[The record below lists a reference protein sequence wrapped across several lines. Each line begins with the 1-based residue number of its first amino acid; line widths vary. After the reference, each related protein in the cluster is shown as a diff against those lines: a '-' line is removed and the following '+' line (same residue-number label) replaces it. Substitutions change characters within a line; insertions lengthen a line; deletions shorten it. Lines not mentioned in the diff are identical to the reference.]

1 MSGSL
6 KAARNGHP
14 STSAHGVSLTPV
26 GAAIC
31 RDNDLVDGVRVLSS
45 SYPKLLATS
54 PWPGHTNYENVII
67 QHDKFLSGNMDAD
80 GVIDN
85 ESATLD
91 EPVLKTILRDLKAV
105 SSKLRAVI
113 FPRSENQLIR
123 DWDLWGPLFLCVFI
137 AVMLHSNDGSGK
149 EPRFTEAFAITWFG
163 ACIVT
168 INIKLL
174 GGTII
179 LFNDF
184 YRVPSFIC
192 SYCFI
197 DLVLLWFFAEVQI
210 KHHFL
215 MQSRISVGTN
225 KAWFSVCC
233 ILLWLIGCIFLAV
246 SIWMLVDPRRRISL
260 DYVNFYENDPLLRYA
275 VSLLMAVGICLVAVG
290 LLGCLAAL
298 KEATC
303 LIGFCFV
310 AIIFLLI
317 SQCIVSALVA
327 AYYDKVNNRLDGYL
341 YNLIHDR
348 YGRQA
353 WVTELLDSVQFYQK
367 CCGSNSSED
376 YMFSYWQIVHSPG
389 TVYYVPVSCCAQR
402 QDAYPPHN
410 LYPIDQRCV
419 EYTYD
424 RQPEKAVHKEGC
436 YDKIMTWI
444 NENCLIIFS
453 VSLIGILFEII
464 GLFITKNLFKKLM
477 NKYHPFSTIPASAHR
492 IASCSMHVITVGF
505 FQLAQFAFETD
516 ENFEIQISLQMK
528 FRDSKIILSFDRK
541 TYIVLSVRLHFES
554 SFNFFSTFDS
564 YGIFQVEDRL
574 LPVSIA
580 LIRSCNNGDSK
591 HQFRTMLL

>member
-1 MSGSL
+1 MA
-6 KAARNGHP
+6 KQN
-14 STSAHGVSLTPV
+14 ST
-26 GAAIC
+26 
-31 RDNDLVDGVRVLSS
+31 
-45 SYPKLLATS
+45 KLDFLPT
-54 PWPGHTNYENVII
+54 ENVII

-80 GVIDN
+80 GVIDTV
-85 ESATLD
+85 SATLD
-91 EPVLKTILRDLKAV
+91 EPVLETILRDLKAV
-105 SSKLRAVI
+105 SSKLRAVML
-113 FPRSENQLIR
+113 PRSENQLIR

-137 AVMLHSNDGSGK
+137 AVMLHSNDGTGK

-174 GGTII
+174 GGTISVFQSLCVLGYCLLPLCIAVFFCRILSLQESYSTAFI
-179 LFNDF
+179 LFLRLFVVIVSVIWSCYASITFLYGTYPERRKALAVYPLCFF
-184 YRVPSFIC
+184 YIVIA
-192 SYCFI
+192 
-197 DLVLLWFFAEVQI
+197 WFFVEAEI
-210 KHHFL
+210 KHHFS
-215 MQSRISVGTN
+215 MQSRIYVGTN
-225 KAWFSVCC
+225 KAWFFVCC
-233 ILLWLIGCIFLAV
+233 ILFWLIGCIFSAV

-275 VSLLMAVGICLVAVG
+275 ISLLMAIGICLVAVG

-298 KEATC
+298 KEAIC

-310 AIIFLLI
+310 AIILLLI

-341 YNLIHDR
+341 YNLIHER
-348 YGRQA
+348 YGRQV
-353 WVTELLDSVQFYQK
+353 WVTELLDSIQFYQK

-444 NENCLIIFS
+444 NENCLITFS
-453 VSLIGILFEII
+453 VSLIGIPFEII
-464 GLFITKNLFKKLM
+464 GLVITKKLSGDY
-477 NKYHPFSTIPASAHR
+477 NSLNAAFFSTIPSSAH
-492 IASCSMHVITVGF
+492 
-505 FQLAQFAFETD
+505 
-516 ENFEIQISLQMK
+516 
-528 FRDSKIILSFDRK
+528 
-541 TYIVLSVRLHFES
+541 
-554 SFNFFSTFDS
+554 
-564 YGIFQVEDRL
+564 
-574 LPVSIA
+574 
-580 LIRSCNNGDSK
+580 
-591 HQFRTMLL
+591 

>member
-1 MSGSL
+1 LNLLIIEYYMAKKS
-6 KAARNGHP
+6 
-14 STSAHGVSLTPV
+14 SA
-26 GAAIC
+26 
-31 RDNDLVDGVRVLSS
+31 
-45 SYPKLLATS
+45 KLDFLPT
-54 PWPGHTNYENVII
+54 ENVII

-91 EPVLKTILRDLKAV
+91 EPVLNTILRDLKAV

-174 GGTII
+174 GGTISVFQSLCI
-179 LFNDF
+179 LGYCLLPLSIAVFF
-184 YRVPSFIC
+184 CRILSLQESYSTTFI
-192 SYCFI
+192 
-197 DLVLLWFFAEVQI
+197 V
-210 KHHFL
+210 FL
-215 MQSRISVGTN
+215 RLFVVIVSLIWSCYASITFLYGTYPESRKALASRISVGTN

-341 YNLIHDR
+341 YNLIHER

-444 NENCLIIFS
+444 NENCLITFS
-453 VSLIGILFEII
+453 VSLIGIPFEII
-464 GLFITKNLFKKLM
+464 GLFITKKLFKKLM

-516 ENFEIQISLQMK
+516 GNFEIQISLQIK
-528 FRDSKIILSFDRK
+528 LRDSKIILSFDKK
-541 TYIVLSVRLHFES
+541 TYIVLSVRLHLES

-591 HQFRTMLL
+591 HQFRTMLR

>member
-1 MSGSL
+1 LNLLIIEYYMAKQS
-6 KAARNGHP
+6 
-14 STSAHGVSLTPV
+14 SA
-26 GAAIC
+26 
-31 RDNDLVDGVRVLSS
+31 
-45 SYPKLLATS
+45 KLDFLPT
-54 PWPGHTNYENVII
+54 ENVII

-174 GGTII
+174 GGTISVFQSLCI
-179 LFNDF
+179 LGYCLLPLSIAVFF
-184 YRVPSFIC
+184 CRILSLQESYSTTFIVFLRLFVVIVSLIWSCYAKAISYLHVLFSFHYFFIWNI
-192 SYCFI
+192 SRKSESAGRLSTLFFLYCHCVSSCCRFI
-197 DLVLLWFFAEVQI
+197 AEVQI
-210 KHHFL
+210 KHHFS

-233 ILLWLIGCIFLAV
+233 ILLWSIGCIFLAV

-444 NENCLIIFS
+444 NENCLITFS
-453 VSLIGILFEII
+453 VSLIGIPFEII
-464 GLFITKNLFKKLM
+464 GLFITKNLFKNFPRFQQVLIELPAAQCISHSSPLKL
-477 NKYHPFSTIPASAHR
+477 T
-492 IASCSMHVITVGF
+492 
-505 FQLAQFAFETD
+505 
-516 ENFEIQISLQMK
+516 EISKSKSLYK
-528 FRDSKIILSFDRK
+528 
-541 TYIVLSVRLHFES
+541 
-554 SFNFFSTFDS
+554 
-564 YGIFQVEDRL
+564 
-574 LPVSIA
+574 
-580 LIRSCNNGDSK
+580 
-591 HQFRTMLL
+591 

>member
-1 MSGSL
+1 ML
-6 KAARNGHP
+6 LRYWLPVKCRFKIAALLTCRYWDYC
-14 STSAHGVSLTPV
+14 TSSFQHE
-26 GAAIC
+26 
-31 RDNDLVDGVRVLSS
+31 
-45 SYPKLLATS
+45 
-54 PWPGHTNYENVII
+54 ENVII

-80 GVIDN
+80 GVIDTV
-85 ESATLD
+85 SATLD
-91 EPVLKTILRDLKAV
+91 EPVLETILRDLKAV
-105 SSKLRAVI
+105 SSKLRAVML
-113 FPRSENQLIR
+113 PRSENQLIR

-137 AVMLHSNDGSGK
+137 AVMLHSNDGTGK

-174 GGTII
+174 GGTISVFQSLCVLGYCLLPLCIAVFFCRILSLQESYSTAFI
-179 LFNDF
+179 LFLRLFVVIVSVIWSCYASITFLYGTYPERRKALAVYPLCFF
-184 YRVPSFIC
+184 YIVIACYVNIC
-192 SYCFI
+192 LPIIYTVNCLIFTVSAWCR
-197 DLVLLWFFAEVQI
+197 FFVEAEI
-210 KHHFL
+210 KHHFS
-215 MQSRISVGTN
+215 MQSRIYVGTN
-225 KAWFSVCC
+225 KAWFFVCC
-233 ILLWLIGCIFLAV
+233 ILFWLIGCIFSAV

-275 VSLLMAVGICLVAVG
+275 ISLLMAIGICLVAVG

-298 KEATC
+298 KEAIC

-310 AIIFLLI
+310 AIILLLI

-341 YNLIHDR
+341 YNLIHER
-348 YGRQA
+348 YGRQV
-353 WVTELLDSVQFYQK
+353 WVTELLDSIQFYQK

-444 NENCLIIFS
+444 NENCLITFS
-453 VSLIGILFEII
+453 VSLIGIPFEVTEMYVI
-464 GLFITKNLFKKLM
+464 LLYFIWIYQHFSDYRTCDYKK
-477 NKYHPFSTIPASAHR
+477 
-492 IASCSMHVITVGF
+492 TV
-505 FQLAQFAFETD
+505 QEVN
-516 ENFEIQISLQMK
+516 EQISSCIK
-528 FRDSKIILSFDRK
+528 KICSPRFHQ
-541 TYIVLSVRLHFES
+541 VLIE
-554 SFNFFSTFDS
+554 
-564 YGIFQVEDRL
+564 
-574 LPVSIA
+574 LPA
-580 LIRSCNNGDSK
+580 AQC
-591 HQFRTMLL
+591 MW

>member
-1 MSGSL
+1 LNLLIIEYYMAKQS
-6 KAARNGHP
+6 
-14 STSAHGVSLTPV
+14 SA
-26 GAAIC
+26 
-31 RDNDLVDGVRVLSS
+31 
-45 SYPKLLATS
+45 KLDFLPT
-54 PWPGHTNYENVII
+54 ENVII

-174 GGTII
+174 GGTM
-179 LFNDF
+179 
-184 YRVPSFIC
+184 FI
-192 SYCFI
+192 
-197 DLVLLWFFAEVQI
+197 AEVQI
-210 KHHFL
+210 KHHFS

-303 LIGFCFV
+303 LIGF
-310 AIIFLLI
+310 
-317 SQCIVSALVA
+317 
-327 AYYDKVNNRLDGYL
+327 VNNRLDGYL

-444 NENCLIIFS
+444 NENCLITFS
-453 VSLIGILFEII
+453 VSLIGIPFEII

-477 NKYHPFSTIPASAHR
+477 NKYHP
-492 IASCSMHVITVGF
+492 V
-505 FQLAQFAFETD
+505 
-516 ENFEIQISLQMK
+516 
-528 FRDSKIILSFDRK
+528 
-541 TYIVLSVRLHFES
+541 
-554 SFNFFSTFDS
+554 
-564 YGIFQVEDRL
+564 
-574 LPVSIA
+574 
-580 LIRSCNNGDSK
+580 
-591 HQFRTMLL
+591 

>member
-1 MSGSL
+1 LNLLIIEYYMAKQS
-6 KAARNGHP
+6 
-14 STSAHGVSLTPV
+14 SA
-26 GAAIC
+26 
-31 RDNDLVDGVRVLSS
+31 
-45 SYPKLLATS
+45 KLDFLPT
-54 PWPGHTNYENVII
+54 ENVII

-137 AVMLHSNDGSGK
+137 AV
-149 EPRFTEAFAITWFG
+149 
-163 ACIVT
+163 
-168 INIKLL
+168 
-174 GGTII
+174 
-179 LFNDF
+179 
-184 YRVPSFIC
+184 FI
-192 SYCFI
+192 
-197 DLVLLWFFAEVQI
+197 AEVQI
-210 KHHFL
+210 KHHFS

-444 NENCLIIFS
+444 NENCLITFS
-453 VSLIGILFEII
+453 VSLIGIPFEII

-477 NKYHPFSTIPASAHR
+477 NKYHP
-492 IASCSMHVITVGF
+492 V
-505 FQLAQFAFETD
+505 
-516 ENFEIQISLQMK
+516 
-528 FRDSKIILSFDRK
+528 
-541 TYIVLSVRLHFES
+541 
-554 SFNFFSTFDS
+554 
-564 YGIFQVEDRL
+564 
-574 LPVSIA
+574 
-580 LIRSCNNGDSK
+580 
-591 HQFRTMLL
+591 

>member
-1 MSGSL
+1 MA
-6 KAARNGHP
+6 KQN
-14 STSAHGVSLTPV
+14 ST
-26 GAAIC
+26 
-31 RDNDLVDGVRVLSS
+31 
-45 SYPKLLATS
+45 KLDFLPT
-54 PWPGHTNYENVII
+54 ENVII

-80 GVIDN
+80 GVIDTV
-85 ESATLD
+85 SATLD
-91 EPVLKTILRDLKAV
+91 EPVLETILRDLKAV
-105 SSKLRAVI
+105 SSKLRAVML
-113 FPRSENQLIR
+113 PRSENQLIR

-137 AVMLHSNDGSGK
+137 AVMLHSNDGTGK

-174 GGTII
+174 GGTISVFQSLCVLGYCLLPLCIAVFFCRILSLQESYSTAFI
-179 LFNDF
+179 LFLRLF
-184 YRVPSFIC
+184 VVIVSVIWSCYVMLIFAFPLFSIC
-192 SYCFI
+192 CR
-197 DLVLLWFFAEVQI
+197 FFVEAEI
-210 KHHFL
+210 KHHFS
-215 MQSRISVGTN
+215 MQSRIYVGTN
-225 KAWFSVCC
+225 KAWFFVCC
-233 ILLWLIGCIFLAV
+233 ILFWLIGCIFSAV

-275 VSLLMAVGICLVAVG
+275 ISLLMAIGICLVAVG

-298 KEATC
+298 KEAIC

-310 AIIFLLI
+310 AIILLLI

-341 YNLIHDR
+341 YNLIHER
-348 YGRQA
+348 YGRQV
-353 WVTELLDSVQFYQK
+353 WVTELLDSIQFYQK

-444 NENCLIIFS
+444 NENCLITFS
-453 VSLIGILFEII
+453 VSLIGIPFEII
-464 GLFITKNLFKKLM
+464 GLVITKKLFKKLM
-477 NKYHPFSTIPASAHR
+477 NKYHP
-492 IASCSMHVITVGF
+492 V
-505 FQLAQFAFETD
+505 
-516 ENFEIQISLQMK
+516 
-528 FRDSKIILSFDRK
+528 
-541 TYIVLSVRLHFES
+541 
-554 SFNFFSTFDS
+554 
-564 YGIFQVEDRL
+564 
-574 LPVSIA
+574 
-580 LIRSCNNGDSK
+580 
-591 HQFRTMLL
+591 

>member
-1 MSGSL
+1 ML
-6 KAARNGHP
+6 LRYWLPVKCRFKIAALLTCRYWDYC
-14 STSAHGVSLTPV
+14 TSSFQHE
-26 GAAIC
+26 
-31 RDNDLVDGVRVLSS
+31 
-45 SYPKLLATS
+45 
-54 PWPGHTNYENVII
+54 ENVII

-80 GVIDN
+80 GVIDTV
-85 ESATLD
+85 SATLD
-91 EPVLKTILRDLKAV
+91 EPVLETILRDLKAV
-105 SSKLRAVI
+105 SSKLRAVML
-113 FPRSENQLIR
+113 PRSENQLIR

-137 AVMLHSNDGSGK
+137 AVMLHSNDGTGK

-174 GGTII
+174 GGTISVFQSLCVLGYCLLPLCIAVFFCRILSLQESYSTAFI
-179 LFNDF
+179 LFLRLF
-184 YRVPSFIC
+184 VVIVSVIWSCYVMLIFAFPLFSIC
-192 SYCFI
+192 CR
-197 DLVLLWFFAEVQI
+197 FFVEAEI
-210 KHHFL
+210 KHHFS
-215 MQSRISVGTN
+215 MQSRIYVGTN
-225 KAWFSVCC
+225 KAWFFVCC
-233 ILLWLIGCIFLAV
+233 ILFWLIGCIFSAV

-275 VSLLMAVGICLVAVG
+275 ISLLMAIGICLVAVG

-298 KEATC
+298 KEAIC

-310 AIIFLLI
+310 AIILLLI

-341 YNLIHDR
+341 YNLIHER
-348 YGRQA
+348 YGRQV
-353 WVTELLDSVQFYQK
+353 WVTELLDSIQFYQK

-444 NENCLIIFS
+444 NENCLITFS
-453 VSLIGILFEII
+453 VSLIGIPFEII
-464 GLFITKNLFKKLM
+464 GLVITKKLFKKLM
-477 NKYHPFSTIPASAHR
+477 NKYHP
-492 IASCSMHVITVGF
+492 V
-505 FQLAQFAFETD
+505 
-516 ENFEIQISLQMK
+516 
-528 FRDSKIILSFDRK
+528 
-541 TYIVLSVRLHFES
+541 
-554 SFNFFSTFDS
+554 
-564 YGIFQVEDRL
+564 
-574 LPVSIA
+574 
-580 LIRSCNNGDSK
+580 
-591 HQFRTMLL
+591 